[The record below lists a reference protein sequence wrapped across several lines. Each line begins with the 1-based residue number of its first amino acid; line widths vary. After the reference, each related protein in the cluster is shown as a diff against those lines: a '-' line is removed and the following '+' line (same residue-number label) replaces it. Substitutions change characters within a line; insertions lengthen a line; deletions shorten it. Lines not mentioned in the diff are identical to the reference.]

1 MGRDLNQDNR
11 RSQDPTSLPPL
22 PERADRKRQKLVSVL
37 EEMGSVMVAFS
48 GGVDS
53 AYLAYAA
60 YHALG
65 DSALAVTGESPSYP
79 DYQRQMAKEISSKFG
94 IPHLF
99 IETHEM
105 ESDAYRANNAD
116 RCFHCKNEL
125 YTSLTTLAN
134 ERGFQHVVDG
144 SNADDQG
151 DYRPG
156 RQAAK
161 SLGVRSPLEEVE
173 LTKREIRYLS
183 ELASLPTAKE
193 PASACLSSR
202 IPYQS
207 PITPEKLRAV
217 EEGETALRRLGFRH
231 FRVRHHGQLVRLEF
245 APEEMARALATEM
258 MPRLVDALKAVGF
271 TFVTVD
277 LQGYRTGSLNEALPV
292 SPQLP
297 VV

>member
-1 MGRDLNQDNR
+1 LKQDER
-11 RSQDPTSLPPL
+11 QDSNPGL
-22 PERADRKRQKLVSVL
+22 PEGAEQKRRRLVSVL

-53 AYLAYAA
+53 AFLAYAA
-60 YHALG
+60 HDTLG
-65 DSALAVTGESPSYP
+65 KSALAVTGESPSYP
-79 DYQRQMAKEISSKFG
+79 DHQRRMAKEISSRFG

-99 IETHEM
+99 VETHEM
-105 ESDAYRANNAD
+105 ESDAYRANDRD

-125 YTSLTTLAN
+125 YTSLAALAK
-134 ERGFQHVVDG
+134 ERGFRYVVDG
-144 SNADDQG
+144 SNADDRG

-161 SLGVRSPLEEVE
+161 SLGVRSPLEEVN

-183 ELASLPTAKE
+183 KLVSLPTADE

-207 PITPEKLRAV
+207 PITHHKLRAV
-217 EEGETALRRLGFRH
+217 EQGEAALRNLGFRH
-231 FRVRHHGQLVRLEF
+231 FRVRHHEQLVRLEF
-245 APEEMARALATEM
+245 AAEEMPRALTPEM
-258 MPRLVDALKAVGF
+258 MPRIVEAMKALGF

-277 LQGYRTGSLNEALPV
+277 LQGYRTGSLNEALPA
-292 SPQLP
+292 PPRLP